1 MNPFLMIQAA
11 GQVAAGLEGEGEE
24 VVTQSIDLIELG
36 MMGGWIMYPL
46 LLMSIIA
53 IYIFIERFMVLRRAS
68 NIDTTFMNRIRD
80 YIHDGKIDSALA
92 LCRSS
97 NHPIA
102 R

>member
-46 LLMSIIA
+46 LLMSIFA
-53 IYIFIERFMVLRRAS
+53 VYIF
-68 NIDTTFMNRIRD
+68 
-80 YIHDGKIDSALA
+80 Y
-92 LCRSS
+92 
-97 NHPIA
+97 
-102 R
+102 